1 MDYRV
6 HTDRN
11 KRLLKALCYPY
22 VGWLVSPDAS
32 SMSHVECS
40 NNRQYRPPMRPL
52 KKLISY
58 TADTFLRHAIATLS
72 ALCHKHYQH
81 SLIERVL
88 TISHCKKK
96 YALKLIF
103 SW

>member
-1 MDYRV
+1 MHGNKHLKRV
-6 HTDRN
+6 SRFVHVADFM
-11 KRLLKALCYPY
+11 
-22 VGWLVSPDAS
+22 SPNAS

-40 NNRQYRPPMRPL
+40 NDRQYRPPMSPL

-58 TADTFLRHAIATLS
+58 TADTFLRHAITTLS

-88 TISHCKKK
+88 TISHFKKK
-96 YALKLIF
+96 
-103 SW
+103 